1 MQALGYE
8 EQLAA
13 IQKARDEAQPE
24 SLYRLEHMGLWTKLR
39 PYVRVTLHCFIFQKC
54 LDQPGYSS
62 AAATYATDE
71 YRKEGEL
78 MQCTL

>member
-1 MQALGYE
+1 MQAVGYE

-39 PYVRVTLHCFIFQKC
+39 PYVRVTPHCFILQKG
-54 LDQPGYSS
+54 LISLVYSHS
-62 AAATYATDE
+62 
-71 YRKEGEL
+71 
-78 MQCTL
+78 